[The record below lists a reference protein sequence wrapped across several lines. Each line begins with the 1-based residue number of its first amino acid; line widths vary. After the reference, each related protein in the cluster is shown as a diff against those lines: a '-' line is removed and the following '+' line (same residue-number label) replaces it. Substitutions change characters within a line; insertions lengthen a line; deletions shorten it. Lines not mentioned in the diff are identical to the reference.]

1 MSLSVKTELCAA
13 SIEAI
18 QIASTL
24 KLDRIELCQS
34 LEQGGLTP
42 SAGLIEYAIKHGL
55 ETHVLI
61 RPRAAGF
68 DYNKDE
74 IDLMLKNIVQCKL
87 LGAHGVVV
95 GVLDEHNKI
104 NKTALDLMV
113 EKADGMDVTFHRAID
128 DTMDYKDSIDTLIAS
143 GVKRI
148 LSSGLENNVDQGC
161 SNLAAMKRYS
171 NARIEIMPGGGI
183 NEENIKRIV
192 TEVKPDAIHFSGTV
206 KYATDPDSKFATT
219 ILKVDSSRI
228 EKLLNLVT

>member
-1 MSLSVKTELCAA
+1 MSLLVKTELCAA
-13 SIEAI
+13 SVEAI
-18 QIASTL
+18 QIAREF

-61 RPRAAGF
+61 RPRPGGF
-68 DYNKDE
+68 HYNKDE

-87 LGAHGVVV
+87 MGAHGVVV
-95 GVLDEHNKI
+95 GVLDQLNKI
-104 NKTALDLMV
+104 NKMALDQLV
-113 EKADGMDVTFHRAID
+113 EKATGMDVTFHRAID
-128 DTMDYKDSIDTLIAS
+128 DTLSYKDSIDTLIAS
-143 GVKRI
+143 GVNRI
-148 LSSGLENNVDQGC
+148 LTSGLKNNVDQGC
-161 SNLAAMKRYS
+161 SNLAAMKEYS

-192 TEVKPDAIHFSGTV
+192 TEVKPDAIHFSGTI
-206 KYATDPDSKFATT
+206 KYATDPGSKFATT